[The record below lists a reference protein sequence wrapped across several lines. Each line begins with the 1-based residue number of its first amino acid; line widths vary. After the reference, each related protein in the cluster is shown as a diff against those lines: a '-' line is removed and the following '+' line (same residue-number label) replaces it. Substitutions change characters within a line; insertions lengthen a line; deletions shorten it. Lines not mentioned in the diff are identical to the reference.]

1 VQQITILLQVKFE
14 LEHWKAPNHQPSIR
28 RIHTDQMLH
37 QRKMIERNICSEPIR
52 PSTTLWEDFISSL
65 IMLMPGTTLI
75 PIEDLGM
82 RGRKHL

>member
-1 VQQITILLQVKFE
+1 
-14 LEHWKAPNHQPSIR
+14 
-28 RIHTDQMLH
+28 MLH

-52 PSTTLWEDFISSL
+52 PSTTLWEDLKSSL

-82 RGRKHL
+82 